1 MRKLAIN
8 KTYLLLLLLVA
19 ALLVPMLKSCGS
31 DNTPPQPDTPMPD
44 SKKGP
49 MPAVQQVPVPPFNG
63 DSAFVFVKKQI
74 EFGTRQPGS
83 EGHRKCG
90 EWLAGEF
97 RRMGMTVIEQKFQ
110 AQHYKGNTMDGV
122 NIIAQYKPENPQ
134 RILLAAHWDSRFI
147 ADQDTKNQNK
157 PILGADDGGSGVA
170 ILLELGRN
178 TLQHSSTNAGKS
190 GRYWGGSR
198 SF

>member
-63 DSAFVFVKKQI
+63 DSAFVFVKSKSNSARANRAQKAI
-74 EFGTRQPGS
+74 ANVGNGWQGNFA
-83 EGHRKCG
+83 
-90 EWLAGEF
+90 EWA
-97 RRMGMTVIEQKFQ
+97 
-110 AQHYKGNTMDGV
+110 
-122 NIIAQYKPENPQ
+122 
-134 RILLAAHWDSRFI
+134 
-147 ADQDTKNQNK
+147 
-157 PILGADDGGSGVA
+157 
-170 ILLELGRN
+170 
-178 TLQHSSTNAGKS
+178 
-190 GRYWGGSR
+190 
-198 SF
+198 